1 MRGKKV
7 GGSREERYML
17 VRLLIIFLRKKPKTV
32 VRILIILSI
41 LGIIFLLMTAF
52 IIFETINNMNKPAPV
67 NETTAETG
75 TTSTISLNLLI
86 GNSSVSR
93 IMEDSV
99 VITWTTDNESD
110 SMVEYGT
117 SVYYG
122 LSERN
127 PVLGRGHII
136 KLTGLDH
143 STMYHYRVKS
153 TDEGDNTG
161 VGEDHNFT
169 TAYLYEEEIEFI
181 GGNKTVI
188 DANLTHT
195 HLEIKTEGNITA
207 NLVIV
212 RYSNNYLDEFP
223 SHGIGKYIRIDS
235 DELEGNMES
244 AVIRIDY
251 TDHEIKSARLYENS
265 LRLYRYHPDLEKWI
279 ELNESMEWVHGTG
292 LDVSKNYLW
301 ANLTKFSV
309 YAIGGLLD
317 ETPPAVQYIIPS
329 GIMTEEEITLDVNT
343 NEISECRYDNNDV
356 AYSLMTEGFDATNGT
371 HHSRVLTLPDGTY
384 NYHVRCMDF
393 VGNVN
398 TKSELIK
405 FTVSLGGKTVPPGKD
420 GGVRGGERRRG
431 VRSITSPSCND
442 GIQNQ
447 GEKGIDCGGPC
458 PPCPKTRYNLLWNY
472 TTKDEILDAE
482 ISYYGDYIA
491 AGSGNK
497 LYLLSNEGDLI
508 WNRSIGEGVIDVELS
523 IDANYTGVLLT
534 PIKTPCGDS
543 FYLLDRGNN
552 LEWKLNEMPCY
563 EQGDDVVSLD
573 ITPYASNIVIGA
585 KKHIYSFDREG
596 DLLWNR
602 SVKGYVNGVI
612 MSYGAG
618 EVIAWSNN
626 SYLYFLNEDGELVWG
641 YKTGGSIYSVSA
653 TTDGKRIA
661 AGSKDGNVYFL
672 DKAGK
677 LLWTFEAN
685 DSILS
690 VSMTPDGKFIAVG
703 SEDKNVYLLNRSGGL
718 LWNYRTRWSVTS
730 VDLTHDASSI
740 GAGSR
745 DKKLYLFNIRG
756 NLVWNFT
763 TGDEI
768 TVVRIPPNG
777 VYLLAGSRD
786 KRIYLF
792 KIGRTKSV
800 KDMSDVKCFLD
811 LDCGGGE
818 DVYYCRDG
826 NEDGKWDVALGTR
839 RYRCKNPGRKNAYCS
854 PITQFERTV
863 DYCKGDEV
871 CIPGEKRCRS

>member
-1 MRGKKV
+1 MRRIHNRGSKK
-7 GGSREERYML
+7 ETNTL
-17 VRLLIIFLRKKPKTV
+17 VKLLVISLRKKPKTF
-32 VRILIILSI
+32 VRILTILSI
-41 LGIIFLLMTAF
+41 LGIISILIAAF
-52 IIFETINNMNKPAPV
+52 IIFETINNINKPAPP
-67 NETTAETG
+67 NETTA
-75 TTSTISLNLLI
+75 TTATTTTIFPHLVI
-86 GNSSVSR
+86 GNCSVSR

-99 VITWTTDNESD
+99 VITWTTDKESD
-110 SMVEYGT
+110 SVVEYGT
-117 SVYYG
+117 SVHYG
-122 LSERN
+122 LSEKN
-127 PVLGRGHII
+127 PVLGREHII

-143 STMYHYRVKS
+143 STQYHYRVKS
-153 TDEGDNTG
+153 TDK
-161 VGEDHNFT
+161 DHNFT
-169 TAYLYEEEIEFI
+169 TAYLYEGEIEFT
-181 GGNKTVI
+181 GNKTVI
-188 DANLTHT
+188 DADSTHT
-195 HLEIKTEGNITA
+195 HLEIKTKRDITA

-212 RYSNNYLDEFP
+212 KYLNNYLDEFP
-223 SHGIGKYIRIDS
+223 LHGIEKYIRIDS
-235 DELEGNMES
+235 DELEGNIES

-251 TDHEIKSARLYENS
+251 TDQEIKTSGLDENS
-265 LRLYRYHPDLEKWI
+265 LRLYRYHPDLKRWM

-292 LDVSKNYLW
+292 LVVSKNYLW

-317 ETPPAVQYIIPS
+317 ETPPVVQYRIPS
-329 GIMTEEEITLDVNT
+329 GIITEEEVTIDVNT

-356 AYSLMTEGFDATNGT
+356 VYSLMTEGFNATNGT
-371 HHSRVLTLPDGTY
+371 HHSRILTLPDGTY

-405 FTVSLGGKTVPPGKD
+405 FTVSLGGKTDPPGKD
-420 GGVRGGERRRG
+420 GGVSGGKKCRG
-431 VRSITSPSCND
+431 VCSITSPGCSD
-442 GIQNQ
+442 GIHNQ
-447 GEKGIDCGGPC
+447 GEGGIDCGGPC

-472 TTKDEILDAE
+472 TTEDEILDAE

-508 WNRSIGEGVIDVELS
+508 WNRSVGEGIIDVELS
-523 IDANYTGVLLT
+523 INANYTGALFT

-543 FYLLDRGNN
+543 FYLLDRGNR
-552 LEWKLNEMPCY
+552 LEWKLNEIPCY
-563 EQGDDVVSLD
+563 GWGDEVVSLD
-573 ITPYASNIVIGA
+573 ITPYTNNIVIGA
-585 KKHIYSFDREG
+585 NKYIYSFDGEG

-661 AGSKDGNVYFL
+661 AGSKDGNVYFF
-672 DKAGK
+672 DKTGK

-685 DSILS
+685 DSVLS

-703 SEDKNVYLLNRSGGL
+703 SVDKNVYLLNKSGGL
-718 LWNYRTRWSVTS
+718 LWSYRTLWSVTS

-745 DKKLYLFNIRG
+745 DKKLYLFDIKG

-763 TGDEI
+763 TDDEI

-786 KRIYLF
+786 KRVYLF

-811 LDCGGGE
+811 IDCGGE

-826 NEDGKWDVALGTR
+826 NGDGQWDVALGSRT
-839 RYRCKNPGRKNAYCS
+839 YRCKNPGRKNAYCS
-854 PITQFERTV
+854 PITRFERTV
-863 DYCKGDEV
+863 DYCRGDEV
-871 CIPGEKRCRS
+871 CISGEKRCRS